1 MNLNELEERLKGHVK
16 ITKSTITTPF
26 NLQTTLNKL
35 EEKNMNK
42 FNNITWLKKF
52 GTVAAVFTIC
62 AITVVSASSLKG
74 YFKDVKNFSSA
85 ITGTEYLNATNDIN
99 VNVVDVND
107 EFVTLNVNITNPT
120 EAPFRFIEELA
131 ITEYKILDKET
142 KEILT
147 VDSAVENSQSTA
159 INKNDILVKLPLNN
173 ASLNVDHTY
182 TLEISEMYG
191 VKKADQPL
199 KITGDWKCEFKR

>member
-1 MNLNELEERLKGHVK
+1 MNLNELEERMKGHAK
-16 ITKSTITTPF
+16 ITKSTIITPF
-26 NLQTTLNKL
+26 NLRTTLNKL

-52 GTVAAVFTIC
+52 GTIAAVFTIC
-62 AITVVSASSLKG
+62 AITVVSAGSLKG
-74 YFKDVKNFSSA
+74 YFKDVKNFSGA

-99 VNVVDVND
+99 VNVVDVNN
-107 EFVTLNVNITNPT
+107 EFVTLNVNFTNPA
-120 EAPFRFIEELA
+120 EAPFRFIEELVV
-131 ITEYKILDKET
+131 TEYKILDKEN
-142 KEILT
+142 KEILNINST
-147 VDSAVENSQSTA
+147 VENTTSTS
-159 INKNDILVKLPLNN
+159 ITENDILVKIPLNN
-173 ASLNVDHTY
+173 ASLNVDNTY